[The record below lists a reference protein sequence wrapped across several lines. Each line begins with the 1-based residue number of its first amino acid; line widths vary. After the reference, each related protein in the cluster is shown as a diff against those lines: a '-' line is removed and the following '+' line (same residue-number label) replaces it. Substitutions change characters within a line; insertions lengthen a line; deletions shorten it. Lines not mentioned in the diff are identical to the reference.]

1 MDFPKRPG
9 AQSRKLTL
17 VRTWK
22 FSKVSNKMNKIRW
35 IEFATNSNQYITS
48 AAEKRSVPVS
58 YGTHFYKPD

>member
-1 MDFPKRPG
+1 
-9 AQSRKLTL
+9 
-17 VRTWK
+17 
-22 FSKVSNKMNKIRW
+22 MNKIRW